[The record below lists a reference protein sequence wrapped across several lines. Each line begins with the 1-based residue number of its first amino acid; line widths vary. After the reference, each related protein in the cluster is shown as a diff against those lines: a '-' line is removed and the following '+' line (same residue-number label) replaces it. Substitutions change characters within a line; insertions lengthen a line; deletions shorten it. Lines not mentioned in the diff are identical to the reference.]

1 MIGGINSINSGL
13 ASIYNAN
20 TRALSQSLGRIAS
33 GKRIQKPS
41 DDFAG
46 YIRSRSL
53 LDDVSGLAVVKQD
66 LQKAKG
72 YADYAVEAGT
82 ALMEKLERIKELAV
96 LYGSTSDA
104 TEQAL
109 YVAENS
115 VIGAEITDL
124 IANAQ
129 IDSNQAFQDDTL
141 IDVELDPD
149 GASGSFDVTFVEATD
164 YTSAIEIAALV
175 VTDGGTTAD
184 AAIAKVTSYLAKASG
199 YSEDIQ
205 RHMDLTDIVI
215 NSKEAAASLITD
227 IDEVKELATATDLQ
241 IRQQASIAMI
251 AQANISQQ
259 GIMQLYL

>member
-1 MIGGINSINSGL
+1 MIGGTNSVTSGL

-20 TRALSQSLGRIAS
+20 TRALSESLGRIAS

-46 YIRSRSL
+46 YIKSRSL
-53 LDDVSGLAVVKQD
+53 LNEVSAYTIVKQD
-66 LQKAKG
+66 LLKAKG
-72 YADYAVEAGT
+72 YADYAMEAGT
-82 ALMEKLERIKELAV
+82 AMMGKLERVKELAV
-96 LYGSTSDA
+96 LYASTSDPD
-104 TEQAL
+104 EQAL
-109 YVAENS
+109 YVAENLA
-115 VIGAEITDL
+115 IRDEITALVADSF
-124 IANAQ
+124 IDNNA
-129 IDSNQAFQDDTL
+129 AFQVGSL
-141 IDVELDPD
+141 IDVELDPV
-149 GASGSFDVTFVEATD
+149 GVGGTFNVAFVATD
-164 YTSAIEIAALV
+164 YPTAAEILLLV

-184 AAIAKVTSYLAKASG
+184 AAIGKVTSYLTKASG

-227 IDEVKELATATDLQ
+227 IDEVKEMATATDLQ

-259 GIMQLYL
+259 GILQLYL

>member
-1 MIGGINSINSGL
+1 MIGGINSITSGL

-33 GKRIQKPS
+33 GKRIQRPS

-53 LDDVSGLAVVKQD
+53 LDDVSGFAIVKQD

-72 YADYAVEAGT
+72 YADYAIEAGT
-82 ALMEKLERIKELAV
+82 ALMEKLENAKELAV
-96 LYGSTSDA
+96 LYAATSDP

-109 YVAENS
+109 IVAEHT
-115 VIGAEITDL
+115 VLKGEITNL
-124 IANAQ
+124 IADAQ
-129 IDSNQAFQDDTL
+129 YDSTAVIADATL
-141 IDVELDPD
+141 VTVQLDPD
-149 GASGSFDVTFVEATD
+149 GASGSFDVTFVEAND
-164 YTSAIEIAALV
+164 FPSAAELV
-175 VTDGGTTAD
+175 LLVATDGGTTAD
-184 AAIAKVTSYLAKASG
+184 AAIAKVTSYLSKASG
-199 YSEDIQ
+199 FSEDLQ

-227 IDEVKELATATDLQ
+227 IDEIKEMTLATDLQ
-241 IRQQASIAMI
+241 IRQQASIAMM